1 MSYQKFTSLKSAVTK
16 FSLEVRYEPLF
27 TAIKPLPPSKRLQED
42 LADAELL
49 PTRNEKAKSEYIVVP
64 VLKEMWRN
72 AERSVVVFSGAKLT
86 VDAAQ
91 GLDGYCDFII
101 AKSPFR
107 SEIQA
112 PLLCIVEAK
121 KEDLESG
128 LGQCT
133 AEMVAARIFNER
145 DGTPLPA
152 VHGCVTTALEW
163 LFLRLEETTLTIDTH
178 RYSLTNLPELL
189 GALQSVIDFY
199 KPEKKG
205 K

>member
-1 MSYQKFTSLKSAVTK
+1 M
-16 FSLEVRYEPLF
+16 
-27 TAIKPLPPSKRLQED
+27 
-42 LADAELL
+42 
-49 PTRNEKAKSEYIVVP
+49 
-64 VLKEMWRN
+64 LKEIWRN
-72 AERSVVVFSGAKLT
+72 VNRSVVVFSGAKLT
-86 VDAAQ
+86 VDAAE

-112 PLLCIVEAK
+112 PLLCVVEAK
-121 KEDLESG
+121 EDVEGS

-145 DGTPLPA
+145 DGIPLSA
-152 VHGCVTTALEW
+152 IYGCVTAALEW
-163 LFLRLEETTLTIDTH
+163 LFLRLEGTTLTIDTH
-178 RYSLTNLPELL
+178 RYSLMNLPELL

-199 KPEKKG
+199 QTQKKG

>member
-16 FSLEVRYEPLF
+16 FSLDVRYEPLF
-27 TAIKPLPPSKRLQED
+27 DAIKPLPPSTRLQED
-42 LADAELL
+42 LAEAELL

-72 AERSVVVFSGAKLT
+72 ANRSVVVFSGAKLT

-112 PLLCIVEAK
+112 PLLCVVEAK

-145 DGTPLPA
+145 DGAPLPA
-152 VHGCVTTALEW
+152 IYGCVTTALEW
-163 LFLRLEETTLTIDTH
+163 LFLRLEGTTLTIDTH
-178 RYSLTNLPELL
+178 RYSLTNVPELL
-189 GALQSVIDFY
+189 GALQTVIDFY
-199 KPEKKG
+199 KS
-205 K
+205 